1 MSQFNVSLLLTADAG
16 QAEAALKAA
25 QARLRELGRGAGEAA
40 EGTAQLAREE
50 AGLARALAAGS
61 GAILGRLAG
70 LAAATLSVTAL
81 TRAVA
86 GAVRTWS
93 EAERQQLTVAQVI
106 RATGGAAGRTAED
119 IERMSRAIARDT
131 LASTPGVR
139 AAAAQLLTFRSIAG
153 DTFDRTMV
161 AAQDLAAVGFGSV
174 ESAAVQLGK
183 ALEDP
188 AEGLAALRRV
198 GVSFSAAQ
206 RDVIQALVDTGRVA
220 EAQRLILEAV
230 ERQVG
235 GAGAAAGAGLAGKFD
250 LLGEEIA
257 RFAELVGKAVADN
270 GLETLL
276 EGVAQG
282 IGRIGDALDAPT
294 DTELRRE
301 LTELRAEWLRLQ
313 DARDRA
319 ASGSQARGGRAA
331 EFGRQAASVEGRMAG
346 VAAQLAER
354 EAARVAAAEAA
365 ARAEVERRREAYEA
379 VTSALT
385 REIGLLGQS
394 ALQQEAI
401 NQAKRAGVD
410 LASAEGREIE
420 RLVRLKAEAQGAAQG
435 ERMLAELQAQAEM
448 MRLIALHGE
457 DSRQVTEARLE
468 AEYRALEAMAE
479 SAGVSDEL
487 RGRLLEAFTH
497 YADLARVDAARSIG
511 AATAEAARL
520 AAQLSIGLDAA
531 RKLAAERWLAD
542 NAPGGKGY
550 MAEQYALYGQGQAA
564 MRRLTREAGPL
575 FGNPRV
581 IPAPAAGVRGGTG
594 GGGGAA
600 ARAEADAVGQLIE
613 RLQEQLE
620 LSRALNPVQEEMLRY
635 REQLATATAAERAQ
649 VEQLITA
656 RLAEAQAA
664 AAAQRQAAA
673 FGQTLES
680 SLDALLFRGQSVEK
694 VIGDIVAQI
703 GRAALQTAIW
713 GRNAQMLG
721 GRGGF
726 GGGGLLD
733 LVGGLFG
740 LGRRGGALPNGVAGV
755 GLYAGG
761 GPVDGPG
768 GPTDDRIPAL
778 LSDGEFVVNARAT
791 SRHRALLEAINA
803 GSVPRFATGGPVGSA
818 GNAGSAGLGG
828 IVFAPQIT
836 VDAPGGDP
844 VAVERAAYAGMRAA
858 LAEYSRLELPG
869 LVRGIASDPR
879 RLR

>member
-61 GAILGRLAG
+61 GAILSRLAG

-139 AAAAQLLTFRSIAG
+139 AAAAQLLTFRSIAA
-153 DTFDRTMV
+153 DTFDRTLV

-188 AEGLAALRRV
+188 AEGVAALREV
-198 GVSFSAAQ
+198 GVSFAASQ
-206 RDVIQALVDTGRVA
+206 RGVIQALVDTGRAA

-230 ERQVG
+230 ELQVG

-250 LLGEEIA
+250 LIGEEIA
-257 RFAELVGKAVADN
+257 RFAELVGKAAADN

-276 EGVAQG
+276 EGVANG
-282 IGRIGDALDAPT
+282 IGRISDALDEPT

-301 LTELRAEWLRLQ
+301 LAELRAEWLRLQ

-319 ASGSQARGGRAA
+319 EANPRAA
-331 EFGRQAASVEGRMAG
+331 GRGRGAAFGREAADVESRMAG

-379 VTSALT
+379 VTAALT
-385 REIGLLGQS
+385 REIGLLDQS

-468 AEYRALEAMAE
+468 AEYRALDAMAE

-497 YADLARVDAARSIG
+497 YADLARVDVARSIG

-564 MRRLTREAGPL
+564 MRRLTRESGPL

-581 IPAPAAGVRGGTG
+581 IPAPAAARGGA

-600 ARAEADAVGQLIE
+600 ARAEADAVGQLIA

-740 LGRRGGALPNGVAGV
+740 LGRRSGALPNGVAGV
-755 GLYAGG
+755 GLYADG
-761 GPVDGPG
+761 GPVHGPG

-818 GNAGSAGLGG
+818 GNAGAAGLGG

-844 VAVERAAYAGMRAA
+844 AAVERAAYAGMRAA
-858 LAEYSRLELPG
+858 LADYSRLELPG